1 MVLSQQ
7 KSPSGLNPPADLDVE
22 GSNEQ
27 NGTKGVVEVEEEAAK
42 VDTKKVTLAV
52 EEADLE
58 EDTYEARHRV
68 SYSRIASAGTI
79 RIVLLIRIQPFY
91 KYGSGSATKGGSP

>member
-22 GSNEQ
+22 GSN
-27 NGTKGVVEVEEEAAK
+27 GTKGVEEEEAAK

-91 KYGSGSATKGGSP
+91 KYGSGSATKGGCP